1 MNFNFKKIITAACTA
16 AFLATS
22 FLPGISEA
30 ANGRMSLAQAQQQ
43 VKRPLHRHYKP
54 ASKPVHKLHAKH
66 MQHRYAKHRP
76 AMHTRGPVSHTWK
89 PVRHAPLH
97 QMKRHTAPVLN
108 HTAKYIVCRRH
119 IISITVSDDN
129 RRHSRPP
136 SNGRFFYFRKR

>member
-1 MNFNFKKIITAACTA
+1 MNFNFKKIVTAACMA

-54 ASKPVHKLHAKH
+54 AAKPGHKLHAKH

-76 AMHTRGPVSHTWK
+76 AMHTRGPVSHTWG
-89 PVRHAPLH
+89 PVRHHAPH
-97 QMKRHTAPVLN
+97 HHMKIHKHSFKSHGPIRHMPPK
-108 HTAKYIVCRRH
+108 HHKHHGFRR
-119 IISITVSDDN
+119 
-129 RRHSRPP
+129 
-136 SNGRFFYFRKR
+136 